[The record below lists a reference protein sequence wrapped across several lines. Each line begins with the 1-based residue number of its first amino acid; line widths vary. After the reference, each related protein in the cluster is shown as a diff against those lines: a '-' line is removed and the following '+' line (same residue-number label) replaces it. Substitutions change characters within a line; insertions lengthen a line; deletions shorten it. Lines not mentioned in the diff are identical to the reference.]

1 MLYKE
6 RGKVMRKTAVYYVD
20 INAPVNG
27 NGSRKRPFRHIND
40 AARVALPGDEVVVLP
55 GIYREYVNP
64 IHAGTEEA
72 PIIYRSEKMLGAVI
86 TGAEILTDW
95 TIRIRHLYTETGIS
109 LRKSAIRAL
118 SF

>member
-40 AARVALPGDEVVVLP
+40 AAHVALPGDEVVVLP
-55 GIYREYVNP
+55 GIYREYVTDRLDK
-64 IHAGTEEA
+64 GGEGCLDG
-72 PIIYRSEKMLGAVI
+72 LG
-86 TGAEILTDW
+86 
-95 TIRIRHLYTETGIS
+95 R
-109 LRKSAIRAL
+109 
-118 SF
+118 